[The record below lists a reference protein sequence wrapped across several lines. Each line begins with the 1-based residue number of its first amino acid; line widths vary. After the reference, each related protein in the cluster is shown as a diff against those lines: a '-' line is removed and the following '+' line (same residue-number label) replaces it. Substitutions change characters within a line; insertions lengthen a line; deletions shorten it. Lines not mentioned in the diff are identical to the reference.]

1 MKKKLKFF
9 IGWVRKGLNCPHNES
24 LRLPC
29 PWFCPR
35 AASVLL
41 DSPTIWDFF
50 AAEDSEDEKEDHKN
64 VRQQRQAASKAASKQ
79 REMLMDDVGSE
90 EEEQEDDEAQFQES
104 EYRGLPKGTHTG
116 GFLAGALRM

>member
-1 MKKKLKFF
+1 M
-9 IGWVRKGLNCPHNES
+9 GLNCPQSNS
-24 LRLPC
+24 V
-29 PWFCPR
+29 
-35 AASVLL
+35 SVLTPSWVTCP
-41 DSPTIWDFF
+41 SPRGRSSVLCIHHTLGPF

-104 EYRGLPKGTHTG
+104 E
-116 GFLAGALRM
+116 